1 MLPSIALI
9 LAACMLRLAAAQ
21 TVPVSLPTPAEP
33 VTHART
39 VPMLLPTVPPDQ
51 QSFTLFQPLQTI
63 STQGPVQPSPAP
75 RRGVQYEHSISLGP
89 NSNYYVY
96 YSDSVSNG
104 EQQQPKATEQQPE
117 PPIAYQPLVGY
128 SNDQASQI
136 VFSTNTVP
144 VQLVTLVQPTLDAAV
159 QQENTNHIASSGAAS
174 AEKQPQVDLNEE
186 GIQRLVSSTQNLV
199 SSEDV
204 MSINNAQ
211 EERKETTAD
220 EKPASSVENSS
231 ETVPDNEPS
240 ESRKSVQ
247 KLNDNIAVSSFDK
260 PIIVGEMPEGTSRT
274 HRSGENPVK
283 QINVEIIRES
293 DDHNRGQYLKETIFS
308 AGGQS
313 TTEPCEDDLKSVP
326 VSIRHEVTTIRPIS
340 LSTKGRASTAS
351 RLSTRFRT
359 TPGPQPSSTARYT
372 PKQTVTPAPV
382 SNKYLTPVQ
391 PGLRLVNLEHKN
403 NDDCFDGILQP
414 PKFESDKQTV
424 VEIQKS
430 VNIKN
435 ILIDEE
441 KPQQLKSREF
451 GARTKVIS
459 QPIFIEKP
467 VEKVV
472 TQNVYIEKPVDRIVQ
487 QPVIIEKAVPQPVD
501 RIVEKQ
507 VPVPYPVEKVVEKPV
522 QTVVPVP
529 YAVEKQVPVHHYID
543 RPVTQ
548 HVTVPV
554 PVDRIIEKPVPVE
567 KIVTQQVPVPYP
579 VTQIVEK
586 IVDRPVPVEKI
597 VTKEVQIP
605 YPVTK
610 IVDRP
615 YPVEVPVEKVIEKIV
630 DRPVETIVEKHV
642 EVPVPV
648 TVEKVVEKFI
658 DRPVPY
664 PVQVPVEVPVQ
675 VPVHYPVEVPVGV
688 PIPYPVEKYIPV
700 TIHEPKPTH
709 AIIKT
714 TTHEKLFDL
723 HKFFGG
729 KKKHFTEHVFIKGP
743 SHPKPQI
750 LEVPSKHL
758 FYHSQYPKNDL
769 HFGASI
775 QAPAY
780 VDFAQYNILP
790 NHYPEKPKPL
800 YGIPYPGDPINGNSY
815 HQHYSGQYHQPFNQ
829 FVGKLT
835 YPVPYHHH
843 HHQQQQQTLQPVAQA
858 LGPQIYRDDYVGPT
872 PLLEDH
878 WAVKSDVKFRRNA
891 AYGKSLRI
899 EYGGFKPPLVPSVEI
914 DENGVPLNK
923 EQNAN

>member
-1 MLPSIALI
+1 MLTSIALI
-9 LAACMLRLAAAQ
+9 LAVCVLGLAAQ
-21 TVPVSLPTPAEP
+21 TVPSLQPIPTEP
-33 VTHART
+33 VTQART

-51 QSFTLFQPLQTI
+51 QPFTIVHPLQTI
-63 STQGPVQPSPAP
+63 PTQGPNRSSHSP

-96 YSDSVSNG
+96 YSDMVSSG
-104 EQQQPKATEQQPE
+104 QQQQQEHPKAAAQQSE
-117 PPIAYQPLVGY
+117 LSLAYQPIVGY
-128 SNDQASQI
+128 SNDQTSQI
-136 VFSTNTVP
+136 VFSPNTVP

-159 QQENTNHIASSGAAS
+159 QQENTNRVTPESAATI
-174 AEKQPQVDLNEE
+174 EKQPQVDLDEE
-186 GIQRLVSSTQNLV
+186 GIHKLVSSTQNLV

-204 MSINNAQ
+204 MNINNA
-211 EERKETTAD
+211 EEEQKEILPTSSKENTT
-220 EKPASSVENSS
+220 
-231 ETVPDNEPS
+231 ETVLDNETS
-240 ESRKSVQ
+240 ESRKNEQ
-247 KLNDNIAVSSFDK
+247 KLDDNIAVPSFDN
-260 PIIVGEMPEGTSRT
+260 PIIVGEMSEATSRS
-274 HRSGENPVK
+274 HRSGERSDNVYK
-283 QINVEIIRES
+283 QINVEIIGES
-293 DDHNRGQYLKETIFS
+293 EDHNRGQFLKETIFPAS
-308 AGGQS
+308 RA
-313 TTEPCEDDLKSVP
+313 TEEPCDDNVKSTP
-326 VSIRHEVTTIRPIS
+326 VVIRHEVTTIRPIS
-340 LSTKGRASTAS
+340 LSTKGRGTTAT

-359 TPGPQPSSTARYT
+359 TAAQHSSSTARYT
-372 PKQTVTPAPV
+372 AKETVTPASV
-382 SNKYLTPVQ
+382 SYKYLTPT
-391 PGLRLVNLEHKN
+391 PAGLRLTSLEQKN
-403 NDDCFDGILQP
+403 NDDCDYAILQP
-414 PKFESDKQTV
+414 PKLDSDKKTL
-424 VEIQKS
+424 VEVQKS

-435 ILIDEE
+435 ILIEQE
-441 KPQQLKSREF
+441 NPQPSLNREF

-467 VEKVV
+467 VDRVV
-472 TQNVYIEKPVDRIVQ
+472 TQKVLIEKPVERIVQ
-487 QPVIIEKAVPQPVD
+487 QPIFIEKAVPQPVD
-501 RIVEKQ
+501 RIVEKH
-507 VPVPYPVEKVVEKPV
+507 VPVPYPVEKIVEKPV
-522 QTVVPVP
+522 QTVVQVP

-567 KIVTQQVPVPYP
+567 KIVTQEVKVPYP
-579 VTQIVEK
+579 VTQFVEK

-597 VTKEVQIP
+597 VTKEVQVP
-605 YPVTK
+605 YPVTQ

-615 YPVEVPVEKVIEKIV
+615 YPVEVPVEKVVEKIV
-630 DRPVETIVEKHV
+630 DRPVETVVEKQV

-664 PVQVPVEVPVQ
+664 PVQVPVEIPVQ

-743 SHPKPQI
+743 PHPKP
-750 LEVPSKHL
+750 LY
-758 FYHSQYPKNDL
+758 YHSQYPKNDL

-775 QAPAY
+775 QAPSY
-780 VDFAQYNILP
+780 VDFSQYNVLP
-790 NHYPEKPKPL
+790 HHYPEKPKPL
-800 YGIPYPGDPINGNSY
+800 YGISYHGDPYN
-815 HQHYSGQYHQPFNQ
+815 
-829 FVGKLT
+829 GKLS
-835 YPVPYHHH
+835 YPVPYA
-843 HHQQQQQTLQPVAQA
+843 HHQPQQVLQPVAQA